1 MFLFI
6 LIYNL
11 LCQYIIEG
19 WVSNIKSFYNR
30 LKKLRVEND
39 LLQKNLAQM
48 LGLAQTTIANYEQG
62 KRFPDEET
70 LQKIADFFNISLDYL
85 LGRSE
90 IKNCNED
97 FTLRDSIQLTKCSI
111 EPELIALKH
120 SYFKALLNGEF
131 QIASEL
137 IINAVTIDMIDVK
150 RIYKEVFERSLI
162 EIGQQWDKNIIDIYQ
177 EHYFSY
183 STQLIM
189 SQLFPYF
196 HASEKNGHSLISL
209 STSVDSHN
217 IGIRMVTDF
226 FEIDGWDTYF
236 LGCDI
241 PSRSVIAAIKD
252 RKADIVAISCT
263 MPHYLE
269 SVKFL
274 IIAIRDLKQLSN
286 VKIIVGGRL
295 FNRDINLWKSIGADG
310 YSSDADE
317 AINIA
322 NGFMKNIVL

>member
-1 MFLFI
+1 M
-6 LIYNL
+6 
-11 LCQYIIEG
+11 CQYIIEG

-39 LLQKNLAQM
+39 LLQKDLAQM

-70 LQKIADFFNISLDYL
+70 LQEIADFFNVSLDYL

-97 FTLRDSIQLTKCSI
+97 FTMRDSIQLSKCFI
-111 EPELIALKH
+111 EPELLALKN
-120 SYFKALLNGEF
+120 SYFKALINGEL

-137 IINAVTIDMIDVK
+137 IINAVAIDMIDVK
-150 RIYKEVFERSLI
+150 KIYNEVFERSLI
-162 EIGQQWDKNIIDIYQ
+162 EIGQQWDKNIIDVYQ

-196 HASEKNGHSLISL
+196 HTSEKNGHSLISL
-209 STSVDSHN
+209 STSGDSHN

-241 PSRSVIAAIKD
+241 PSQSVITAIKD
-252 RKADIVAISCT
+252 READIVAISCT

-274 IIAIRDLKQLSN
+274 ITAIRDSKQLSN

-310 YSSDADE
+310 YSSNADE
-317 AINIA
+317 AVNIA
-322 NGFMKNIVL
+322 NEFMNT